1 MKIKKY
7 SLIYICGISILIL
20 ANLSIQLSFQNNFDI
35 SLKNINAFAD
45 PTEGGTWPELKEFS
59 CFVGTK
65 GDPKNTFLKEDR
77 YCGDC
82 KSARI
87 AVETGT
93 GHCKSF
99 E

>member
-1 MKIKKY
+1 M
-7 SLIYICGISILIL
+7 
-20 ANLSIQLSFQNNFDI
+20 ANSGEGTG
-35 SLKNINAFAD
+35 
-45 PTEGGTWPELKEFS
+45 PTVKEFS

-65 GDPKNTFLKEDR
+65 GNPAHTYLKSER

-87 AVETGT
+87 AYQTGV

>member
-1 MKIKKY
+1 MKKNY
-7 SLIYICGISILIL
+7 TLIFLCCISMILI
-20 ANLSIQLSFQNNFDI
+20 ANISTQLSFNKDFDI
-35 SLKNINAFAD
+35 SLKDIDALAD
-45 PTEGGTWPELKEFS
+45 ASEGGWPSMKEFS
-59 CFVGTK
+59 CFVGKK
-65 GDPKNTFLKEDR
+65 GNPEYTFLKEER

-87 AVETGT
+87 QEQTGI